1 MKITLLHC
9 DKQVLTA
16 VEAALASIA
25 ANIVAEHQPDQSMLK
40 MTIYNDQNEE
50 LSAKSYNAP
59 FRLGRLLN
67 DAEMV
72 VSSARAAPRLSLGA
86 YVLDVAHN
94 MLELGEASIRLTDR
108 ESDILVY
115 LYNHAPRVVE
125 RQELLQNIW
134 QYAEGV
140 ETHTLET
147 HIYRLRQKIATHDGA
162 ELLMTDD
169 NGYKLSV

>member
-1 MKITLLHC
+1 MARL
-9 DKQVLTA
+9 
-16 VEAALASIA
+16 
-25 ANIVAEHQPDQSMLK
+25 
-40 MTIYNDQNEE
+40 
-50 LSAKSYNAP
+50 
-59 FRLGRLLN
+59 RLGRLLN

-169 NGYKLSV
+169 NGYKYSI